1 MTERDINRWDL
12 EAILNREL
20 HKHSQCSSCRFVGFD
35 TWDGNGT
42 IFDHIAVDCG
52 ELSPGVYSEIVEKI
66 LADAKCTY
74 EEVVVE

>member
-1 MTERDINRWDL
+1 MAGRDINRWDL

-42 IFDHIAVDCG
+42 IFDYISVDCG
-52 ELSPGVYSEIVEKI
+52 DLSPVVYREIVEKI
-66 LADAKCTY
+66 IAGAKCTY
-74 EEVVVE
+74 EDVSVE